1 MRSVELSAHAKL
13 NLYLEVLA
21 RRPDGYHEIDSVV
34 QEISLHDTVVLERAG
49 RLSLDVEGDAPPDR
63 TNLAWRAAEALGL
76 PARIRLLKR
85 IPWGS
90 GLGGGSSD
98 AAAVLR
104 GLPRLHGLEADPSRL
119 LAVAK
124 SLGADVPFFLL
135 SGGLAR
141 CRGIGDRVEPL
152 PRPPPASFLLGC
164 PALRSLT
171 ASVYGALPPGL
182 TGNPDGASLFV
193 ESYLG
198 ESGSRGAP
206 YFNRLQSAAERLQ
219 PALQAVREELRRR
232 YGRVF
237 TMTGS
242 GAAYFAPADAS
253 DGAGSEFEA
262 AGVRVKVCRVDA
274 RGL

>member
-1 MRSVELSAHAKL
+1 MRSLELSAHAKL

-34 QEISLHDTVVLERAG
+34 QEVSLHDTVVLERAR
-49 RLSLDVEGDAPPDR
+49 RLSLDVEGDAPGDR
-63 TNLAWRAAEALGL
+63 TNLVWRAAEALGL
-76 PARIRLLKR
+76 PARIRLVKR

-104 GLPRLHGLEADPSRL
+104 GLLRLHGLEPDPARL
-119 LAVAK
+119 LAVAA
-124 SLGADVPFFLL
+124 SLGADVPFFL

-152 PRPPPASFLLGC
+152 LRPPPASFLLGC

-182 TGNPDGASLFV
+182 TGNPDGASFFV

-206 YFNRLQSAAERLQ
+206 YFNRLQSVAERLQ
-219 PALQAVREELRRR
+219 PALQAVRKELGRR

-242 GAAYFAPADAS
+242 GAAYFAPAEEA

-262 AGVRVKVCRVDA
+262 AGVRVRVWRVDA
-274 RGL
+274 RGP